1 MRRLK
6 LPILLR
12 IGKAAGKSFLL
23 KKECSSG
30 HSVPSGVTLKRAGVF
45 ERIGRCREAL
55 ALLRAIVFPRGSRID
70 ILQSGASAVFDPVW
84 SRKNSR
90 FGHRNHSFA
99 VDFFERLTVVD
110 TNGKP
115 AEPKSQLK
123 NRIFIA
129 IVVLTNAAGNV
140 LLAVGMKQMP
150 DFDNVSVMGY
160 TASLFTNLWV
170 LSGIA
175 LLIVWMVAQLSMFS
189 WADLTYVLPV
199 TAAGYIVTAIL
210 GKFFLG
216 ETVSIMRWAGIVV
229 ISFGVVL
236 VSETPPHEPRGDR
249 P

>member
-1 MRRLK
+1 MSPIEYPSAEKRGHP
-6 LPILLR
+6 LPY
-12 IGKAAGKSFLL
+12 G
-23 KKECSSG
+23 
-30 HSVPSGVTLKRAGVF
+30 P
-45 ERIGRCREAL
+45 
-55 ALLRAIVFPRGSRID
+55 
-70 ILQSGASAVFDPVW
+70 
-84 SRKNSR
+84 RKNSR
-90 FGHRNHSFA
+90 FRHVNDYFG
-99 VDFFERLTVVD
+99 VDFFERLIVVD

-115 AEPKSQLK
+115 AEPKSQTK

-140 LLAVGMKQMP
+140 LLAIGMKQMP
-150 DFDNVSVMGY
+150 DFDDASVMGY

-199 TAAGYIVTAIL
+199 TATGYIVTAIL

-249 P
+249 S

>member
-1 MRRLK
+1 MG
-6 LPILLR
+6 ILY
-12 IGKAAGKSFLL
+12 S
-23 KKECSSG
+23 
-30 HSVPSGVTLKRAGVF
+30 
-45 ERIGRCREAL
+45 
-55 ALLRAIVFPRGSRID
+55 
-70 ILQSGASAVFDPVW
+70 VW
-84 SRKNSR
+84 SRRNSR
-90 FGHRNHSFA
+90 SGHVNHYFA
-99 VDFFERLTVVD
+99 VDFFERLIVVD

-115 AEPKSQLK
+115 TEPKSQLK

-140 LLAVGMKQMP
+140 LLALGMKQMP
-150 DFDNVSVMGY
+150 DFDEVSVMGY

-170 LSGIA
+170 LFGIA

-236 VSETPPHEPRGDR
+236 VSETPPHEPRGGR